1 MEISRIAALLEP
13 FLRTPSRER
22 VMLTAAQLA
31 RISIHLEL
39 LLRWNERMNL
49 TGVRDPDTIV
59 TRHVGESLF
68 AAIALFGAAPAGS
81 PTAIDVGSGAGFPG
95 LPMKIFL
102 PGLRL
107 TLIES
112 SQKKS
117 AFLKEAVRANT
128 LTDVDVFTGR
138 AEQFASPAEVVTLRA
153 VERFDRVLPTVARL
167 VERGGRLALL
177 IGAPQVEQ
185 AHLLLPE
192 FRWDAPI
199 PIPRSTI
206 RRILIG
212 TNPTG

>member
-1 MEISRIAALLEP
+1 VEIARIAALLEP
-13 FLRTPSRER
+13 FLRTPLRER
-22 VMLTAAQLA
+22 IVLSEAQLA
-31 RISIHLEL
+31 QISTHLDL

-49 TGVRDPDTIV
+49 TAVRDADTIV

-68 AAIALFGAAPAGS
+68 AAITLFGATPAGT
-81 PTAIDVGSGAGFPG
+81 PRVIDVGSGAGFPG
-95 LPMKIFL
+95 LPMKFYV

-112 SQKKS
+112 SQKKG
-117 AFLKEAVRANT
+117 AFLKEAVRANA

-138 AEQFASPAEVVTLRA
+138 AEQCQAQAEVVTLRA
-153 VERFDRVLPTVARL
+153 VERYDRVLPIAARL
-167 VERGGRLALL
+167 VARGGRMALL

-185 AHLLLPE
+185 AHLLLSE

-212 TNPTG
+212 TNPPG